1 MARNNNNNNVSRNNN
16 KNNTRRNNSRKGMT
30 SATWIIVAVVIL
42 GLVGVYF
49 YMQQSNTNETFDNND
64 LTVHEDKAMK
74 LVLFYAPWC
83 GHCKTFKPEWEK
95 AKKQLDGKT
104 INDVKV
110 NLVDVNCDEEADLAK
125 SYDIQGFPTVKCLTK
140 GNVVEFDGDRSIQGV
155 KAYIN
160 NMTNEL

>member
-1 MARNNNNNNVSRNNN
+1 MAKNNNNVSRSSS
-16 KNNTRRNNSRKGMT
+16 RRNNTSNSKKGMT
-30 SATWIIVAVVIL
+30 SATWIIVAVVVFV
-42 GLVGVYF
+42 LVGVYF
-49 YMQQSNTNETFDNND
+49 YMQQRNTSEGFNNND

-95 AKKQLDGKT
+95 AKQQLDGKT
-104 INDVKV
+104 INNVKV

-125 SYDIQGFPTVKCLTK
+125 AYNIQGFPTVKCLTK
-140 GNVVEFDGDRSIQGV
+140 DKVVEYDGDRSVQGV

-160 NMTNEL
+160 NKTNEL